1 MPSSSR
7 AIFIRA
13 LVFSSS
19 PRAKFSFRLH
29 QGPNF
34 LRLSTCVFRFY
45 YFFDSFLL
53 STQEKNRKT
62 IILSKRLREVLIM
75 LYYFSWYNKT
85 QSDSFLFQL
94 ETTMQWLRKF
104 KQKIMWDEKCLEK
117 YWKGFLL
124 LSRFK
129 DVLAGTFSENK

>member
-13 LVFSSS
+13 YVFVFTKGQIFFVWVLVFFVSTI
-19 PRAKFSFRLH
+19 
-29 QGPNF
+29 F
-34 LRLSTCVFRFY
+34 LIHFY
-45 YFFDSFLL
+45 LVH
-53 STQEKNRKT
+53 KRKT
-62 IILSKRLREVLIM
+62 EKQLYYQNDWEVLIM

-104 KQKIMWDEKCLEK
+104 KQKIIWDEKCLEK

>member
-13 LVFSSS
+13 LMFSSS
-19 PRAKFSFRLH
+19 PRAKFSSFEYLC
-29 QGPNF
+29 F
-34 LRLSTCVFRFY
+34 SFY

-53 STQEKNRKT
+53 STQDKNRKT

-104 KQKIMWDEKCLEK
+104 KQKIIWDEKCLEK